1 MLTTQISKMP
11 PSGRVPMSKRHQR
24 DTSEPSGNV
33 LEFPDPAEVL
43 QGLCAQ
49 NHQHQLGRPALSSSD
64 QTTRLLEPRLK
75 SQGPLPP
82 PSSPLT
88 EHCTHCGLTSPSAC
102 SDHGQLSFSGPPP
115 PAPAPFCGYLLVR
128 GSHSYSPT
136 LEGPEPSSEPQ
147 WCSGIS
153 GTEASPICFTDD
165 MPAMGPDVVHRPHL
179 LPGLFT

>member
-75 SQGPLPP
+75 SQGPPQAPHSQSTALTVALPP
-82 PSSPLT
+82 LQPAQTMASCPSQAL
-88 EHCTHCGLTSPSAC
+88 H
-102 SDHGQLSFSGPPP
+102 
-115 PAPAPFCGYLLVR
+115 
-128 GSHSYSPT
+128 
-136 LEGPEPSSEPQ
+136 PQ
-147 WCSGIS
+147 
-153 GTEASPICFTDD
+153 
-165 MPAMGPDVVHRPHL
+165 L
-179 LPGLFT
+179 LPPSVGTSLSGVPTAAHPL

>member
-75 SQGPLPP
+75 SQGPPKLPTHRALHSLWP
-82 PSSPLT
+82 YLPFSLLRPWPAALLRPSTPSSCPLLWVPP
-88 EHCTHCGLTSPSAC
+88 CQGFPQLLTH
-102 SDHGQLSFSGPPP
+102 F
-115 PAPAPFCGYLLVR
+115 R
-128 GSHSYSPT
+128 
-136 LEGPEPSSEPQ
+136 
-147 WCSGIS
+147 
-153 GTEASPICFTDD
+153 
-165 MPAMGPDVVHRPHL
+165 RPRAKL
-179 LPGLFT
+179 